1 LIGFRSILL
10 LLAAVAS
17 LAACGTGSSRG
28 GSGVSERPSADQP
41 VTTDA
46 RKRSRAHVELGTE
59 YIKAGRLGVAMEE
72 ARIAVE
78 EDPSYAAAHQ
88 LKATVHVYLE
98 EQKAA
103 QDSFDKA
110 WALAPGDPELA
121 NSYGW
126 FLCSNGQEQRG
137 LELLAKSA
145 QNPYYEKAT
154 RPYTNAGLC
163 YLILKND
170 EAARVQFARAL
181 ALDPTNTT
189 ALYNLAAIAYRKGDM
204 QKAREMATDLN
215 RMGEPTAASL
225 WLGLRVEHKLG
236 NREAE
241 VAYLAQLKRRF
252 PDSSEL
258 QDYLQGR
265 FD

>member
-1 LIGFRSILL
+1 MIGFRTALL
-10 LLAAVAS
+10 LLA
-17 LAACGTGSSRG
+17 LAAGGTGCSSG
-28 GSGVSERPSADQP
+28 GSRSKAGESDRPSADQP
-41 VTTDA
+41 VTSDA

-59 YIKAGRLGVAMEE
+59 YLKAGRFGVAMEE
-72 ARIAVE
+72 ARIAIE

-88 LKATVHVYLE
+88 LKASVHVYLE
-98 EQKAA
+98 EKKAA
-103 QDSFDKA
+103 QDSFERA
-110 WALAPGDPELA
+110 LSLAPGDPELA

-126 FLCSNGQEQRG
+126 FLCTNGERSRG
-137 LELLAKSA
+137 LDLLVKSA

-163 YLILKND
+163 YLMDNNT
-170 EAARVQFARAL
+170 EAARVQFQRAYT
-181 ALDPTNTT
+181 LDPKNTT
-189 ALYNLAAIAYRKGDM
+189 ALYNLALITYQKGDT
-204 QKAREMATDLN
+204 QRAREMTTELN
-215 RMGEPTAASL
+215 RIGDPTAASL

-252 PDSSEL
+252 PDSPEL